1 MGTLLE
7 LHDFGVLGRAGV
19 PVCIG
24 GFSEDSGAT
33 IHAEAAGNMR
43 NLGNRQAGFTLIE
56 LMITLAIVAILAAA
70 ATYAYTAY
78 TLRNNRVAVQTYMTA
93 ISGKQQQY
101 LLDAREYA
109 LTSAALGV
117 VQPSHLTGK
126 YTVTITANSAATP
139 PTFLITATPAG
150 SQVKD
155 TTCGTMTLNQAGT
168 KTATG
173 SGGVAACW

>member
-1 MGTLLE
+1 
-7 LHDFGVLGRAGV
+7 
-19 PVCIG
+19 
-24 GFSEDSGAT
+24 
-33 IHAEAAGNMR
+33 MR
-43 NLGNRQAGFTLIE
+43 YIGNRQAGFTLVEIVV
-56 LMITLAIVAILAAA
+56 TLAIVAILAAVSS
-70 ATYAYTAY
+70 YSYSAY

-93 ISGKQQQY
+93 ISGKQQQF
-101 LLDAREYA
+101 LLDARVYA
-109 LTSAALGV
+109 TTAVALGL